1 MRFKRLTCFVLALLI
16 ALPLSLSSSAFAAT
30 ANDDSNHWAMKT
42 LQKWKDQGLLQGY
55 GNGQV
60 RPDAPVTRAEF
71 AAFLNRAFGLKEQA
85 ATLGFVDLASN
96 HWGHRDISIA
106 YQAGYIKGDSSQKVN
121 PNGMT
126 TRQEAA
132 VMLAGAL
139 QLSGPAKADL
149 SVFKDA
155 DLIASWARSQVA
167 ALVEQSVMQGDKSGN
182 FRPLSPITRAEAI
195 VAIDNALTKAKGP
208 TTVISKAGEYGSAD
222 KKTLVN
228 GDVTIAAAGVTLIN
242 YEIKG
247 NLLLGKE
254 IGEGDVYLK
263 QVKVDGTTTVA
274 GGGQNSIHLEDSVL
288 VQVVV
293 DKATGSVRIVVSG
306 STKVQKVTV
315 QSPVKLEEST
325 VTDSGIKNVELSPAL
340 PEGSKVE
347 LAGQFQS
354 VSVLAAR
361 IVVSIP
367 SGSVKNMEVGSGA
380 TGAEIN
386 LSKEA
391 KIVQLVLEAV
401 TKMIGEGT
409 VVNATVQE
417 KAKGSSF
424 ETKPE
429 HVDGAGNSSAPGGLV
444 AGGGGGGG
452 SSGGGSSGGGNSGGN
467 PPAGCTSLC
476 SSAFLSNL
484 TFGDYTL
491 TQRDATDSII
501 GEDFSKSVFAYTLD
515 VPRDIEQQDIRLSVA
530 AESDWA
536 GVFVSVDYQNEASS
550 IYDFKGK
557 KDIQIK
563 LKPLEDV
570 HISIYVQSSDN
581 IYGKNYKFDIR
592 YPRTIQEGFRVA
604 ANGFYDPA
612 GIYRPVHT
620 LTTEAFEKTD
630 KVEVYLSGQIIPES
644 ECRELPLSNQIS
656 CYLGIW
662 SNIPEF
668 PTSLYIKVLRGDS
681 VIAEGNYVPDMTPVP
696 VIENIT
702 GVDVRLYT
710 TAELDEKNRLSLGDI
725 ATGGS
730 VTISET
736 QLPESLKAA
745 ARYIG
750 IVGTYSVLGS
760 EPLPKSWPA
769 EHFKA
774 SATLAHFP
782 GWSSFNG
789 EVPFYSNTSDLNYDQ
804 YLYIVFL
811 DQQRNPI
818 GVYNKLLQF
827 DEAHAATGVKLA
839 KNTTLDPN
847 DKTKPELT
855 VSIRDLFN
863 NYQVTSTETGTVYVL
878 PSTYDLSQ
886 TSRKAIHQFV
896 QQGIGLAVPVTANT
910 PVALETVLIPQGEFQ
925 VVAADAAGNLSDPA
939 ALAINRNLTIARG
952 IRYNSGVSLH
962 LSQGIDLNMDPS
974 DLKTAISISTDGGA
988 TYQPL
993 DLNDTV
999 TVQPTDGSGLWRIF
1013 VDFAVP
1019 FTGDNN
1025 VWKIAPGTFK
1035 INNWPIEA
1043 EVISSYKA
1051 GVLLNV
1057 TGFDP
1062 NMPPPA
1068 LQVGAKITFSAD
1080 RPTTVY
1086 FVPVGTLGNQQ
1097 EFEAIAQGR
1106 VYRINADNV
1115 SQTFEIDTNG
1125 LQAGNYLIWAWEGQI
1140 VSVPLHE

>member
-16 ALPLSLSSSAFAAT
+16 ALPLSLSGSAFAAAT
-30 ANDDSNHWAMKT
+30 NDSSNHWAMST

-55 GNGQV
+55 GNGEV

-85 ATLGFVDLASN
+85 ASLSFVDLASN
-96 HWGHRDISIA
+96 HWGYRDISIA

-139 QLSGPAKADL
+139 QLNGPANADL

-155 DLIASWARSQVA
+155 NLIAGWASKQVA
-167 ALVEQSVMQGDKSGN
+167 ALVEQSVMQGDKAGN

-195 VAIDNALTKAKGP
+195 VAIDNALTRVKGE
-208 TTVISKAGEYGSAD
+208 TTVISKPGEYGSAA
-222 KKTLVN
+222 KKTVVN
-228 GDVTIAAAGVTLIN
+228 GDVTVAAAGVTLIN

-263 QVKVDGTTTVA
+263 QVKVDGKTTIA

-293 DKATGSVRIVVSG
+293 NKATGSVRIVVSG
-306 STKVQKVTV
+306 STTVQKVTV

-325 VTDSGIKNVELSPAL
+325 VTDSGVKDVELSPAL

-347 LAGQFQS
+347 LAGQFES
-354 VSVLAAR
+354 VSVLASR

-367 SGSVKNMEVGSGA
+367 SGSVQNMEVGSGA

-391 KIVQLVLEAV
+391 QIIQLVLEAV
-401 TKMIGEGT
+401 TKMIGEGK

-417 KAKGSSF
+417 GAKGSSF

-429 HVDGAGNSSAPGGLV
+429 KVDGAGNSGASGGST

-452 SSGGGSSGGGNSGGN
+452 GGGTGGGNGGGT
-467 PPAGCTSLC
+467 PPAVCTALC
-476 SSAFLSNL
+476 SSAFLSKL

-491 TQRDATDSII
+491 TQRDETDSIV
-501 GEDFSKSVFAYTLD
+501 GEGFSKSVFSYTLD
-515 VPRDIEQQDIRLSVA
+515 VPRDIAEQTVRLSIA
-530 AESDWA
+530 TESEWA
-536 GVFVSVDYQNEASS
+536 GVFATVSYQDGTQDTF
-550 IYDFKGK
+550 DFKGK
-557 KDIQIK
+557 KEIDVK

-570 HISIYVQSSDN
+570 HINIFVQSSDA
-581 IYGKNYKFDIR
+581 IYNKAYSFSIR
-592 YPRTIQEGFRVA
+592 YVRTIQEGFKVQSS
-604 ANGFYDPA
+604 GYVDPA
-612 GIYRPVHT
+612 GIYRPVYT
-620 LTTEAFEKTD
+620 LLTEAFEKTD
-630 KVEVYLSGQIIPES
+630 KVEVYLFDQPIPNLDCNES
-644 ECRELPLSNQIS
+644 PFSNQKS

-662 SNIPEF
+662 SIVPDF
-668 PTSLYIKVLRGDS
+668 PTSLYIKVLRDNS
-681 VIAEGNYVPDMTPVP
+681 VLAEGDYIPNMAPVP

-710 TAELDEKNRLSLGDI
+710 TAELDERNRLSLDDFS
-725 ATGGS
+725 TGGS
-730 VTISET
+730 ITISVE
-736 QLPESLKAA
+736 QLPESLKT

-750 IVGTYSVLGS
+750 VADTYSIFGY
-760 EPLPKSWPA
+760 EPQPRPWHMD
-769 EHFKA
+769 HFKA
-774 SATLAHFP
+774 SASLWNFP
-782 GWSSFNG
+782 GWSGLNG
-789 EVPFYSNTSDLNYDQ
+789 TSSFYSGSAETIYDQ

-847 DKTKPELT
+847 DTTKPELT

-878 PSTYDLSQ
+878 PSSYDLSQ
-886 TSRKAIHQFV
+886 YSRKAIHQLV
-896 QQGIGLAVPVTANT
+896 QQGTGMAVPVTANT

-939 ALAINRNLTIARG
+939 TLVINRNLTITRG

-974 DLKTAISISTDGGA
+974 DLKNAISISTDGGT

-993 DLNDTV
+993 GENDTV
-999 TVQPTDGSGLWRIF
+999 TVQPDNGTWRLS

-1019 FTGDNN
+1019 FTGVSN
-1025 VWKIAPGTFK
+1025 VWKIASGTFK

-1062 NMPPPA
+1062 NTPPPV
-1068 LQVGAKITFSAD
+1068 LHVGDIITFSVD

-1086 FVPVGTLGNQQ
+1086 FVPEAGALGNQQ
-1097 EFEAIAQGR
+1097 EFEAVAQGR

-1115 SQTFEIDTNG
+1115 SQNFDIDTSG
-1125 LQAGNYLIWAWEGQI
+1125 LQPGNYLIWAWEGQ
-1140 VSVPLHE
+1140 VMSVTIQ

>member
-16 ALPLSLSSSAFAAT
+16 ALPLSLSGSAFAAAT
-30 ANDDSNHWAMKT
+30 NDSSNHWAMST

-85 ATLGFVDLASN
+85 ASLSFVDLASN
-96 HWGHRDISIA
+96 HWGYRDISIA

-139 QLSGPAKADL
+139 QLNGPANADL

-155 DLIASWARSQVA
+155 NLIAGWASKQVA
-167 ALVEQSVMQGDKSGN
+167 ALVEQSVMQGDKAGN

-195 VAIDNALTKAKGP
+195 VAIDNALTRVKGE
-208 TTVISKAGEYGSAD
+208 TTVISKPGEYGSAA
-222 KKTLVN
+222 KKTVVN
-228 GDVTIAAAGVTLIN
+228 GDVTVAAAGVTLIN

-263 QVKVDGTTTVA
+263 QVKVDGKTTVA

-293 DKATGSVRIVVSG
+293 NKATGAVRIVVSG
-306 STKVQKVTV
+306 STTVQKVTV

-325 VTDSGIKNVELSPAL
+325 VTDSGVKDVELSPAL

-347 LAGQFQS
+347 LAGQFES
-354 VSVLAAR
+354 VSVLASR

-367 SGSVKNMEVGSGA
+367 SGSVQNMEVGSGA

-391 KIVQLVLEAV
+391 QIIQLVLEAV
-401 TKMIGEGT
+401 TKMIGEGK

-417 KAKGSSF
+417 GAKGSSF

-429 HVDGAGNSSAPGGLV
+429 KVDGAGNSGASGGST

-452 SSGGGSSGGGNSGGN
+452 GGGTGGGNGGGT
-467 PPAGCTSLC
+467 PPAVCTALC
-476 SSAFLSNL
+476 SSAFLSKL

-491 TQRDATDSII
+491 TQRDETDSIV
-501 GEDFSKSVFAYTLD
+501 GEGFSKSVLAYTLD
-515 VPRDIEQQDIRLSVA
+515 VPRDIEQQEVRLSVA
-530 AESDWA
+530 AESEWA
-536 GVFVSVDYQNEASS
+536 HVFVSIDYQNEASA
-550 IYDFKGK
+550 IYAFKGK
-557 KDIQIK
+557 KDIQVK

-581 IYGKNYKFDIR
+581 IYGKNYNFDIR

-604 ANGFYDPA
+604 DNGFYDPA
-612 GIYRPVHT
+612 GIYRPVYT

-630 KVEVYLSGQIIPES
+630 KVEVYFLGQIIPES
-644 ECRELPLSNQIS
+644 ECRESPFSNQIS

-696 VIENIT
+696 VTENIT

-710 TAELDEKNRLSLGDI
+710 TAELDEMNRLSLGDV

-760 EPLPKSWPA
+760 EPLPKAWPA

-774 SATLAHFP
+774 SAILAHFP
-782 GWSSFNG
+782 GSSGFNG

-827 DEAHAATGVKLA
+827 DEAHAATGAKLA
-839 KNTTLDPN
+839 KNTTIDLSDT
-847 DKTKPELT
+847 TKPELT

-863 NYQVTSTETGTVYVL
+863 NYQVSSTETGTVYVL
-878 PSTYDLSQ
+878 PSSYDLSQ
-886 TSRKAIHQFV
+886 SSRKAIHQFV
-896 QQGIGLAVPVTANT
+896 QQGGGMAVAVTANT
-910 PVALETVLIPQGEFQ
+910 PVSLQTVLIPQGEFQ

-939 ALAINRNLTIARG
+939 TLAINRNLTIARG

-974 DLKTAISISTDGGA
+974 NLKSVISISTDGGA

-993 DLNDTV
+993 DQNDTV
-999 TVQPTDGSGLWRIF
+999 TVQPDDGSGLWRIL

-1025 VWKIAPGTFK
+1025 VWKIASGTFK
-1035 INNWPIEA
+1035 IDNTPIEA

-1051 GVLLNV
+1051 GALLNV
-1057 TGFDP
+1057 EGYVP
-1062 NMPPPA
+1062 V
-1068 LQVGAKITFSAD
+1068 LQVGDTITFKAD
-1080 RPTTVY
+1080 KPTTVY
-1086 FVPVGTLGNQQ
+1086 FVPADTFGSQTQ
-1097 EFEAIAQGR
+1097 FEAAAQGR

-1115 SQTFEIDTNG
+1115 SQTFEIDTSG
-1125 LQAGNYLIWAWEGQI
+1125 LQAGNYLIWAWEGQ
-1140 VSVPLHE
+1140 VMSVTIQ

>member
-16 ALPLSLSSSAFAAT
+16 VLPLSLSSSAFAAAT
-30 ANDDSNHWAMKT
+30 NDSSSHWAMST

-85 ATLGFVDLASN
+85 ASLSFVDLASN
-96 HWGHRDISIA
+96 HWGYRDISIA
-106 YQAGYIKGDSSQKVN
+106 YQAGYIKGDSRQKVN

-126 TRQEAA
+126 ARQEAA

-139 QLSGPAKADL
+139 QLNGPAKADL
-149 SVFKDA
+149 SMFKDA
-155 DLIASWARSQVA
+155 NLIAGWASKQVA
-167 ALVEQSVMQGDKSGN
+167 ALVEQSVMQGDRAGN

-195 VAIDNALTKAKGP
+195 VAIDNALTRVKGE
-208 TTVISKAGEYGSAD
+208 TTVISKPGVYGSAA
-222 KKTLVN
+222 KKTIVN

-263 QVKVDGTTTVA
+263 QVKVDGKTTVA

-288 VQVVV
+288 VQIVVN
-293 DKATGSVRIVVSG
+293 KATGTVRIVVSG
-306 STKVQKVTV
+306 STTVQKVTV

-325 VTDSGIKNVELSPAL
+325 VTDSGVKDVELSPAL

-347 LAGQFQS
+347 LAGQFES
-354 VSVLAAR
+354 VSVLASR
-361 IVVSIP
+361 IVVSIS
-367 SGSVKNMEVGSGA
+367 SGSVQNMEVASGA

-391 KIVQLVLEAV
+391 QIIQLVLEAV
-401 TKMIGEGT
+401 TKMIGEGK

-417 KAKGSSF
+417 GAKGSSF

-429 HVDGAGNSSAPGGLV
+429 KVDGAGNSGASGGST

-452 SSGGGSSGGGNSGGN
+452 GGDGGTGGGNGGGT
-467 PPAGCTSLC
+467 PPAVCTALC
-476 SSAFLSNL
+476 SSAFLSKL

-491 TQRDATDSII
+491 TQRDETNSIV
-501 GEDFSKSVFAYTLD
+501 GEGFSKSVFSYTLD
-515 VPRDIEQQDIRLSVA
+515 VPRDITEQTVGLSIA
-530 AESDWA
+530 TESEWA
-536 GVFVSVDYQNEASS
+536 GVFATVNYQDGTQDTF
-550 IYDFKGK
+550 DFKGK
-557 KDIQIK
+557 KEIDIK

-570 HISIYVQSSDN
+570 HINIFVHSSDA
-581 IYGKNYKFDIR
+581 IYNKAYSFSIR
-592 YPRTIQEGFRVA
+592 YVRTIQEGFKVQSS
-604 ANGFYDPA
+604 GYVDPA
-612 GIYRPVHT
+612 GIYRPVYT
-620 LTTEAFEKTD
+620 LLTEAFEKTD
-630 KVEVYLSGQIIPES
+630 KVEVYLFDQPIPNLDCNES
-644 ECRELPLSNQIS
+644 PFSNQKS

-662 SNIPEF
+662 SIVPDF
-668 PTSLYIKVLRGDS
+668 PTSLYIKVLRDNS
-681 VIAEGNYVPDMTPVP
+681 VLAEGDYIPNMAPVP

-710 TAELDEKNRLSLGDI
+710 TAELDEWNRLSLDDFS
-725 ATGGS
+725 TGGS
-730 VTISET
+730 ITISVE
-736 QLPESLKAA
+736 QLPESLKT

-750 IVGTYSVLGS
+750 VADTYSIFGY
-760 EPLPKSWPA
+760 EPQPRPWHMD
-769 EHFKA
+769 HFKA
-774 SATLAHFP
+774 SANLWNFS
-782 GWSSFNG
+782 GWSGLNDTSS
-789 EVPFYSNTSDLNYDQ
+789 FYSGSAETIYDQ

-827 DEAHAATGVKLA
+827 DEAHAATGAKLA
-839 KNTTLDPN
+839 KNTTVDPN
-847 DKTKPELT
+847 DTTKPELT
-855 VSIRDLFN
+855 VSIRDFFN
-863 NYQVTSTETGTVYVL
+863 NYQVSSTETGTVYVL
-878 PSTYDLSQ
+878 PSSYDLSQ
-886 TSRKAIHQFV
+886 SSRKAIHQFV
-896 QQGIGLAVPVTANT
+896 QQGIGMAVPITANT
-910 PVALETVLIPQGEFQ
+910 PVHLETVLIPQGEFQ

-939 ALAINRNLTIARG
+939 TLAINRNLTIVRG

-974 DLKTAISISTDGGA
+974 ALKTAISTSTDGGA

-993 DLNDTV
+993 DQNDTV
-999 TVQPTDGSGLWRIF
+999 TVQPDDGSGFWRIF
-1013 VDFAVP
+1013 VDFATP

-1025 VWKIAPGTFK
+1025 YWKIASGTFK
-1035 INNWPIEA
+1035 INNSPIEA

-1051 GVLLNV
+1051 GALLNV
-1057 TGFDP
+1057 VEYAPVLLAGD
-1062 NMPPPA
+1062 
-1068 LQVGAKITFSAD
+1068 KIIFSAD
-1080 RPTTVY
+1080 KPTTVY
-1086 FVPVGTLGNQQ
+1086 FVPEGTLGSQTQ
-1097 EFEAIAQGR
+1097 FEAAAQGR

-1115 SQTFEIDTNG
+1115 PQTFEIDTSG

-1140 VSVPLHE
+1140 ILVTIQ